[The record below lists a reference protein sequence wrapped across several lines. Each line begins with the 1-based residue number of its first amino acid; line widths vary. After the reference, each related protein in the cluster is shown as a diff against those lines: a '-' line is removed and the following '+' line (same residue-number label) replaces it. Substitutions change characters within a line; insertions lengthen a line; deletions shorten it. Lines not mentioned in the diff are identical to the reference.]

1 MLTEAA
7 PTVPPALADAA
18 SDKRARRRKTEDEDV
33 DGDVIGLGPGT
44 ELAMGWCTV
53 YSRNP
58 YNPYPSG
65 DTLSYGLWEVM
76 GLEGLG
82 ALLAP

>member
-1 MLTEAA
+1 MAIDHQISDPRVGRWVRTPSRVYRA
-7 PTVPPALADAA
+7 PAGM
-18 SDKRARRRKTEDEDV
+18 S
-33 DGDVIGLGPGT
+33 
-44 ELAMGWCTV
+44 ELAARDGAPG

-76 GLEGLG
+76 GLERLG